1 MKIESSNF
9 NRLIGKWNT
18 EGKILSEEK
27 SLVLTGTDSYEFILD
42 GNCILHKANVNMG
55 DEAVETFE
63 LMLLDTSLE
72 NVAMHYYNSKGETGA
87 MKGSLTGNEFKIENE
102 ALKFEGYLNAENSE
116 LIGKWYRIADDLRW
130 TEFIDLKLTKQ
141 TDGK

>member
-9 NRLIGKWNT
+9 YRLIGKWNT

-87 MKGSLTGNEFKIENE
+87 MKGSLTSNEFKIENE
-102 ALKFEGYLNAENSE
+102 ALKFEGYLNEENSE